1 MMQTRNKWGN
11 RIEFGVFVLPAVA
24 CIMLSAIVPFLM
36 SMYYSM
42 TKWNGVGKHIKF
54 IGLKNF
60 KELLTSDTNALK
72 ALFFTLEYTL
82 LAVVLTNVVAIVLAV
97 ILTKTLRFRGLY
109 RTAFFVPYIISLI
122 IIGFVWKFIFTK
134 GFDVLYDATGWGIFQ
149 WSWLGSPTLA
159 FWSILL
165 VGIWQSVGFYMMIY
179 ITGLQAVP
187 GDLLEAASIDGCVG
201 LNRFFRITLP
211 LLMPSITVALF
222 LSIANSLKVFDII
235 YTLTFG
241 GPGGSTNSITID
253 IYNEAFVNNRF
264 GYATAKSLV
273 FVILILVITIIQVRF
288 TKSREVEA

>member
-1 MMQTRNKWGN
+1 MQTRNKWGN

>member
-1 MMQTRNKWGN
+1 MMNTRNKWGS
-11 RIEFGVFVLPAVA
+11 RIEFGVFVVPAMV
-24 CIMLSAIVPFLM
+24 CILISAIIPFMM
-36 SMYYSM
+36 SMYYSL

-72 ALFFTLEYTL
+72 ALVFTLEYTL
-82 LAVVLTNVVAIVLAV
+82 LAVVLTNVIAILLAV
-97 ILTKTLRFRGLY
+97 VLTKALKLRGLY

-122 IIGFVWKFIFTK
+122 IIGFIWRFMFTK
-134 GFDVLYDATGWGIFQ
+134 GFDVLYSATGWELFQ
-149 WSWLGSPTLA
+149 WSWLGNAHLA
-159 FWSILL
+159 FWSILF

-179 ITGLQAVP
+179 ITGLQSVP

-201 LNRFFRITLP
+201 ISRFFKITLP

-222 LSIANSLKVFDII
+222 LSLANSLKVFDII

-241 GPGGSTNSITID
+241 GPGGATNSITID

-273 FVILILVITIIQVRF
+273 FVVLILLITIIQVRF

>member
-1 MMQTRNKWGN
+1 MNTRNKWGN
-11 RIEFGVFVLPAVA
+11 RVEFGVFVLPAVV
-24 CIMLSAIVPFLM
+24 CILLSAIIPFVM

-72 ALFFTLEYTL
+72 ALIFTLEYTL
-82 LAVVLTNVVAIVLAV
+82 LAVVLTNVIAIVLAV
-97 ILTKTLRFRGLY
+97 LMTKAFKLRGLY
-109 RTAFFVPYIISLI
+109 RVSFFVPYIISLI
-122 IIGFVWKFIFTK
+122 IIGFVWKFMFTK

-149 WSWLGSPTLA
+149 WSWLGNADLA
-159 FWSILL
+159 FWSILF

-179 ITGLQAVP
+179 ITGLQSVP

-241 GPGGSTNSITID
+241 GPGGATNSITMD

-273 FVILILVITIIQVRF
+273 FVVLILLITVIQVRF